1 MSQTEDRVCEISAKI
16 LGLEVDQVSLDS
28 SFQEDLGADSI
39 DVVEVVIAVEDA
51 FGVDIPD
58 ERAERVT
65 TVRHVVECVEEIQAI
80 NNEAE

>member
-1 MSQTEDRVCEISAKI
+1 M
-16 LGLEVDQVSLDS
+16 
-28 SFQEDLGADSI
+28 
-39 DVVEVVIAVEDA
+39 IAVEDA